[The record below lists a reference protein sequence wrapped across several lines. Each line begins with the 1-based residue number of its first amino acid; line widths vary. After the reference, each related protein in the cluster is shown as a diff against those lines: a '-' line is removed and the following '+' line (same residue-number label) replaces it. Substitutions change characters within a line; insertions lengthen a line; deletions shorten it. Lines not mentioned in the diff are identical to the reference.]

1 MARDKRDEVH
11 IDDNFDMVDVA
22 MAMRR
27 LTSLICNCCCYC
39 RWCFQGKR
47 SKLYVILTGC
57 GPMSVDGGVGIHG
70 LKD

>member
-1 MARDKRDEVH
+1 MTRGKRDEVH

-27 LTSLICNCCCYC
+27 LTSL
-39 RWCFQGKR
+39 
-47 SKLYVILTGC
+47 KLLSLLAMVLPMYVKLSVIVTGC
-57 GPMSVDGGVGIHG
+57 VPMSVDGVVGIHG